1 MEQRRPYEEESGAKR
16 FAQFSLIINKFVLS
30 LPLIAVFFLL
40 FPDNAIIA
48 RGTQKSVGMLL
59 IGTGL
64 LSYPL
69 VFALSRTFAKQCFE
83 KCAYR
88 RSIYLSW
95 MPVSGI
101 LLILLGYAIA

>member
-1 MEQRRPYEEESGAKR
+1 MEQRRPYEEESAEKR
-16 FAQFSLIINKFVLS
+16 FAQLSLIINKFVLS
-30 LPLIAVFFLL
+30 LPLLAVFFLL

-48 RGTQKSVGMLL
+48 RGTEKSAGMLL

-69 VFALSRTFAKQCFE
+69 IFALSRTFAKQCFE
-83 KCAYR
+83 KGAYR

-95 MPVSGI
+95 MPVSCI
-101 LLILLGYAIA
+101 LLVVLGYVIA